1 MRSFWCNKFTIN
13 LLHHDANVRFASIVS
28 LMSTLEIRKQT
39 THMGMLI
46 IRPVSKTLAKDLII
60 RNHYSHKWNTPF
72 GLYNFGIFKETAPD
86 ECLGVAVYGWPK
98 CPRAKNYIS
107 DVPNGWMCEL
117 NRMWI
122 DDVLG
127 KNAET
132 ILISASLKLLR
143 LFDSSIV
150 AVQSFADGRLG
161 CGTIYKAS
169 NFQYYGYHITRF
181 FRDKKTGEIF
191 HEQDLSN
198 SACRTR
204 FLRKNID
211 LLLGQLECFDT
222 KTYRYIYPFHR
233 SFTFTGA
240 KRKPYPPYEKGTT
253 PGVEKIKPDH
263 LVGRLTTVLKGLAEK
278 YPHQ

>member
-1 MRSFWCNKFTIN
+1 MC
-13 LLHHDANVRFASIVS
+13 
-28 LMSTLEIRKQT
+28 MSTLEIRKKT
-39 THMGMLI
+39 SHMGTLI
-46 IRPVSKTLAKDLII
+46 IRPISKTLAKDLII

-72 GLYNFGIFKETAPD
+72 GLYNFGLFQEGAPD

-122 DDVLG
+122 DDCLG
-127 KNAET
+127 KNSES

-143 LFDSSIV
+143 LFDSAIV

-161 CGTIYKAS
+161 CGTIYKAA
-169 NFQYYGYHITRF
+169 NFDYYGYHITRF
-181 FRDKKTGEIF
+181 FRDKMTGEIF
-191 HEQDLSN
+191 HEQGLSN
-198 SACRTR
+198 SACRSR
-204 FLRKNID
+204 FLHKNID
-211 LLLGQLECFDT
+211 LLLCRLECFDT
-222 KTYRYIYPFHR
+222 KTYRYIYPFHK
-233 SFTFTGA
+233 SFVFTGT
-240 KRKPYPPYEKGTT
+240 KKKPYPPYEKETT

-263 LVGRLTTVLKGLAEK
+263 LVGRLTTVLQTLAKK